1 MLGGY
6 TILELESIPREKA
19 LLSAMIIDARR
30 KQWRSNISR
39 FIALN
44 LVIWSFLVLF
54 AWGPLHAAP
63 SQTTLPPHGS
73 GVVVYLPQLANP

>member
-1 MLGGY
+1 MFGY
-6 TILELESIPREKA
+6 TILELESIPREKT

-44 LVIWSFLVLF
+44 LFIWSFLVLF
-54 AWGPLHAAP
+54 AWGPLHAA
-63 SQTTLPPHGS
+63 SSHNASNLHGS